1 MHSDAQSD
9 AVGTV
14 GSNTQYSTVD
24 AMQYS
29 FFCGTKYLTVVMRLG
44 QIQSAP
50 GRFQT
55 CRPHERL
62 GRRVYMATGER
73 VIDFKNPQ
81 SGDVPQPALA
91 PGAKCEMP
99 RNFLGISDRSRSV
112 T

>member
-44 QIQSAP
+44 QIQSAVHMP
-50 GRFQT
+50 CNSEQT
-55 CRPHERL
+55 
-62 GRRVYMATGER
+62 
-73 VIDFKNPQ
+73 
-81 SGDVPQPALA
+81 ALFTHY
-91 PGAKCEMP
+91 
-99 RNFLGISDRSRSV
+99 RD
-112 T
+112 